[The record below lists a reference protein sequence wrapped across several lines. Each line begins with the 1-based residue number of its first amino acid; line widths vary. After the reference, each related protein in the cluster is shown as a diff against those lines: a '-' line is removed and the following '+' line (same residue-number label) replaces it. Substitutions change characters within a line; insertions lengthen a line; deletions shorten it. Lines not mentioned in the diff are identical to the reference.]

1 MMTFSQYY
9 TSEGGKI
16 PVGSNQ
22 FAALSDDFVMA
33 ANVKK
38 VKKVQEVQEVQEEK
52 VKEKKVK
59 RDKGQK

>member
-9 TSEGGKI
+9 TAEGEKI

-33 ANVKK
+33 KVKVKK
-38 VKKVQEVQEVQEEK
+38 VKEEK
-52 VKEKKVK
+52 EKEKEKEKKVK

>member
-9 TSEGGKI
+9 TTEGEKI

-33 ANVKK
+33 KDKVKK
-38 VKKVQEVQEVQEEK
+38 VKEVKEEK
-52 VKEKKVK
+52 EKEKEKKVK